1 MRTARFSGSVGCSI
15 LRNHT
20 HPCGPTDTCENITL
34 PQTSF
39 AGRNKENSI
48 VLFSV

>member
-1 MRTARFSGSVGCSI
+1 MRTARFSRSVGVVYFGGPQS
-15 LRNHT
+15 
-20 HPCGPTDTCENITL
+20 PCGQTDTCENIIL
-34 PQTSF
+34 PQTPF